1 MSWTFERVAGPYE
14 FTEGPVWDGEGVLFT
29 DIPNDRIMRYV
40 PESGTCTEWRTDTN
54 GANGLKFGPEG
65 RLYACEGDAHRV
77 ARYDGDETTTVVES
91 YEGER
96 LNAPNDLA
104 FDDAGRLWFTDPDYN
119 DRDGLE
125 LGHES
130 VYRAEPSSSA
140 VPDSDSSDEWT
151 ITRVTHDTTKPN
163 GILVSTDGSSLFVA
177 QSEYGVDNDRELR
190 SYPIREDGSLGEYEV
205 LHNFY
210 PHRGIDGM
218 CLDDEGNVV
227 ATAGWE
233 ESGPGPM
240 LYVFAPNGRV
250 LGTHPF
256 PSIQPTNCAFGGEE
270 LQTLFVTAADGCLYR
285 ARTDRTGYLGAPD
298 DPNI

>member
-14 FTEGPVWDGEGVLFT
+14 FTEGPVWDGEGVVFT
-29 DIPNDRIMRYV
+29 DIPNDRIMRYD
-40 PESGTCTEWRTDTN
+40 PGSGTCTEFHTETN
-54 GANGLKFGPEG
+54 GANGLKFGPDG
-65 RLYACEGDAHRV
+65 RLYACEGDAHRIAQYERRGAGGEMKTKTIV
-77 ARYDGDETTTVVES
+77 DE
-91 YEGER
+91 YEGGR

-104 FDDAGRLWFTDPDYN
+104 FDDAGRLWFTDPDYH

-130 VYRAEPSSSA
+130 VYR
-140 VPDSDSSDEWT
+140 VDPDSGGGWE
-151 ITRVTHDTTKPN
+151 ITRVTRDTTKPN
-163 GILVSTDGSSLFVA
+163 GILVSTDGDSLYVA
-177 QSEYGVDNDRELR
+177 QSEYGVGNDRELR
-190 SYPIREDGSLGEYEV
+190 SYPIRDDGTLDEYEV

-218 CLDDEGNVV
+218 CLDDEGNIV

-250 LGTHPF
+250 LETHPF
-256 PSIQPTNCAFGGEE
+256 PSVQPTNCAFGGDE
-270 LQTLFVTAADGCLYR
+270 LRTLFVTSADGCLYR
-285 ARTDRTGYLGAPD
+285 AETDRTGYIGAPD
-298 DPNI
+298 DPQI